1 MNSFY
6 ERHIDKIIVVLL
18 VLSVIGLGFVV
29 ADRLTEN
36 DRFSGGKIVDKY
48 RETRYGTPYVTVLK
62 DGEYRDL
69 DISVYDYLE
78 YDIGDIY
85 NAQE

>member
-1 MNSFY
+1 MNNFY
-6 ERHIDKIIVVLL
+6 QRYIDKIIAALL
-18 VLSVIGLGFVV
+18 ILGVIGLGFVV

-48 RETRYGTPYVTVLK
+48 REARYGTPYVTVLK
-62 DGEYRDL
+62 EGEYRNL
-69 DISVYDYLE
+69 DISIHDYLE
-78 YDIGDIY
+78 YNIGDIY